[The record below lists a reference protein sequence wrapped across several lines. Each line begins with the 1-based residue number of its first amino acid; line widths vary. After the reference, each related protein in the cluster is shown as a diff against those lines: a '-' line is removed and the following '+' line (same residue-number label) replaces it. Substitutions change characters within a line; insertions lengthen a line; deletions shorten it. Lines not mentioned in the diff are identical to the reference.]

1 MNDLR
6 RIIWLASF
14 HKSGNTWVRAF
25 LANYFAPGGARIGLN
40 QLFDA
45 VVSDVRQDFFDQ
57 AAGRAF
63 KGRDFDDSIALRPRV
78 QRLIAAARPGS
89 QFVKT
94 HSKIARIGPIDLI
107 LPEVTA
113 AAIYIV
119 RNPFDVAPSY
129 ARHSN
134 VPLDR
139 SIENMCDPKAL
150 TASESQI
157 FEVLGRWD
165 DHLSSWTGSPGLALH
180 VMRYEDIAADPERAF
195 RALLGFLE
203 APVGDGKL
211 RRAIRHASFASL
223 QGQEARQGFRE
234 RPAAMRRFFVRGEP
248 GGWRT
253 ELTPAQVARIRSE
266 FLPALE
272 QWYPE
277 MLAETEA
284 AARPA

>member
-1 MNDLR
+1 MNQR

-25 LANYFAPGGARIGLN
+25 LANYFASKGAEIGIN
-40 QLFDA
+40 QLFDE

-57 AAGRAF
+57 AAGRVF
-63 KGRDFDDSIALRPRV
+63 RGGDFDDSIALRPKV
-78 QRLIAAARPGS
+78 QRLIASAKPGH

-94 HSKIARIGPIDLI
+94 HSKIARIGPVDLI

-113 AAIYIV
+113 AAIYII

-134 VPLDR
+134 VPVDR
-139 SIENMCDPKAL
+139 AIENMCDAKAL

-165 DHLSSWTGSPGLALH
+165 DHLASWTGSPGLALH
-180 VMRYEDIAADPERAF
+180 VMRYEDLAADPERAF
-195 RALLGFLE
+195 RGLLGFLQ
-203 APVGDGKL
+203 ARISDGKL
-211 RRAIRHASFASL
+211 RRAIRRASFDSL
-223 QGQEARQGFRE
+223 QKQEARQGFRE
-234 RPAAMRRFFVRGEP
+234 RPGAMARFFVRGRP
-248 GGWRT
+248 GGWRA
-253 ELTPAQVARIRSE
+253 ELTPAQVARIRAE